1 MMNESA
7 LRISTLLG
15 EKYYTVHHKSGL
27 VIYVCP
33 KDVSTTVATLA
44 VNYGGANLRFRLADE
59 EKFTEIP
66 AGVAHFLEHKMFE
79 MEDGVDAFDYFAQT
93 GADAN
98 AFTSSLT
105 TCYLFSC
112 TECFD
117 ESLEILLDMVS
128 VPHFTEESVARERD
142 IIAQEI
148 TMTEDQPSDAIYY
161 GLMDAL
167 YENNGH
173 RIRVAGTVDSI
184 SGITAETLRRA
195 HSVFY
200 NLRNMALFVCGNVTP
215 ECVMSVAD
223 AILVKAEDAPF
234 EVERMI
240 EPETVVHKRFYREM
254 QVSKPLFCIGVKDTD
269 ISSDPR
275 ERMKKQCVM
284 DILND
289 VLFSRSS
296 PFRNELYESGLI
308 SSSMSY
314 GFTHCLEVSH
324 NILSGE
330 SSDPE
335 AVYEK
340 YRAYIEQIKEDG
352 IDPAAFERCRRVL
365 YANCVSSFD
374 DASEICHNMM
384 DTILDGEEPFEEP
397 HIIASLTV
405 DDANR
410 VLRSLFREDATAM
423 AVIAPLTE
431 NKEETV

>member
-1 MMNESA
+1 MNESG
-7 LRISTLLG
+7 LHISPLLG
-15 EKYYTVHHKSGL
+15 EKYYKISHKSGL
-27 VIYVCP
+27 DIYICP
-33 KDVSTTVATLA
+33 KDVSTAVAALA
-44 VNYGGANLRFRLADE
+44 VNYGGGDLRFRTSGE
-59 EKFTEIP
+59 EDFTTIP

-79 MEDGVDAFDYFAQT
+79 MENGSDAFDYFAET

-98 AFTSSLT
+98 AFTSALT

-112 TECFD
+112 TECF
-117 ESLEILLDMVS
+117 EQSLEILFDMVTN
-128 VPHFTEESVARERD
+128 PHFTDESVAREKE

-148 TMTEDQPSDAIYY
+148 KMTEDQPSDAIYY

-215 ECVMSVAD
+215 EIVVAVAD
-223 AILVKAEDAPF
+223 AVLAGSPDSPV
-234 EVERMI
+234 EVERK
-240 EPETVVHKRFYREM
+240 PELPVVVHKRFYREM

-269 ISSDPR
+269 ISPDPR

-296 PFRNELYESGLI
+296 AFRNDLYESGLI
-308 SSSMSY
+308 SSAMSY

-335 AVYEK
+335 AVYEQ
-340 YRAYIEQIKEDG
+340 YCTYIEQMQRDG
-352 IDPAAFERCRRVL
+352 IDPAAFERCKRVL

-384 DTILDGEEPFEEP
+384 DTILDGEEPFDEP
-397 HIIASLTV
+397 HIIASLSIE
-405 DDANR
+405 DANR
-410 VLRSLFREDATAM
+410 VLRSVFCEHATAM
-423 AVIAPLTE
+423 SVIAPLTE
-431 NKEETV
+431 N

>member
-1 MMNESA
+1 MNESA
-7 LRISTLLG
+7 LHISTLLG
-15 EKYYTVHHKSGL
+15 EKYYTLHHKSGL
-27 VIYVCP
+27 TIFVAP
-33 KDVSTTVATLA
+33 KDVSTAVATLA
-44 VNYGGANLRFRLADE
+44 VNYGGANLRFRFADE
-59 EKFTEIP
+59 EEFAEIP
-66 AGVAHFLEHKMFE
+66 AGTAHFLEHKMFE

-98 AFTSSLT
+98 AFTSSLS

-117 ESLEILLDMVS
+117 ESLEILLDMVAT
-128 VPHFTEESVARERD
+128 PHFTEESVMREKD

-148 TMTEDQPSDAIYY
+148 KMTEDQPSDAIYY

-173 RIRVAGTVDSI
+173 RIRVAGTVESI

-215 ECVMSVAD
+215 ESVMAVAD
-223 AILVKAEDAPF
+223 AVLTEADDAPF
-234 EVERMI
+234 ELEREP

-269 ISSDPR
+269 IPPDPR

-284 DILND
+284 DIVND

-296 PFRNELYESGLI
+296 VFRNELYESGLI
-308 SSSMSY
+308 SSAMSY

-340 YRAYIEQIKEDG
+340 YCAYMEKIKTDG

-374 DASEICHNMM
+374 DAQEICHNMM
-384 DTILDGEEPFEEP
+384 DTILDGEEPFDEP

-405 DDANR
+405 EDANR
-410 VLRSLFREDATAM
+410 VLRSVFRDEATAM

>member
-1 MMNESA
+1 MRMNESE
-7 LRISTLLG
+7 LHISSLLG
-15 EKYYTVHHKSGL
+15 EKYYKIPHRSGL
-27 VIYVCP
+27 AIYVCP

-44 VNYGGANLRFRLADE
+44 VQYGGADLRFRLAGE
-59 EKFTEIP
+59 ENVTAIP
-66 AGVAHFLEHKMFE
+66 AGTAHFLEHKMFE
-79 MEDGVDAFDYFAQT
+79 MEDGSDAFDFFAET

-112 TECFD
+112 TECF
-117 ESLEILLDMVS
+117 EQSLEILLDMVAT
-128 VPHFTEESVARERD
+128 PHFTDESVEREKE

-148 TMTEDQPSDAIYY
+148 KMTEDQPGDAIYY

-184 SGITAETLRRA
+184 SGITAEALRRA

-200 NLRNMALFVCGNVTP
+200 NLRNMALFVCGPVTP
-215 ECVMSVAD
+215 ESVMDVAD
-223 AILVKAEDAPF
+223 AVLTEADDAPF
-234 EVERMI
+234 QIERKP
-240 EPETVVHKRFYREM
+240 EPETVMHKRFYREM

-269 ISSDPR
+269 ISPDPR

-284 DILND
+284 DIIND

-308 SSSMSY
+308 SSALSY

-340 YRAYIEQIKEDG
+340 YCSYIEQIQNEG
-352 IDPAAFERCRRVL
+352 VDPAAFERCRRVL
-365 YANCVSSFD
+365 YANCVSSID
-374 DASEICHNMM
+374 DASEICHNLM
-384 DTILDGEEPFEEP
+384 DTVLDGEEPFEEP

-405 DDANR
+405 EDANR
-410 VLRSLFREDATAM
+410 VLRSVFREDATAM
-423 AVIAPLTE
+423 AVIAPLSE
-431 NKEETV
+431 N